1 MAVVGNS
8 MTLNAG
14 TTITSG
20 GRTTRI
26 AYETAG
32 LGQFTNNVAGLNI
45 QAADGAAL
53 YAVAGIAPAGYTSTA
68 PDAVVFNGLRVN
80 GNLLNEQQLIGQWIH
95 PYQGEVGAADLHIGQ
110 RHAGGRWRGLVQ
122 GRGGG
127 SATATASCGA
137 ADANRQRA
145 CECEHLSA
153 TAPGR
158 RMRLCRPVRPALPAA
173 RLWPRALLRCDAYLR
188 DLLHGNE
195 MTGDKAG
202 PCNVARPYL

>member
-53 YAVAGIAPAGYTSTA
+53 YAAAGIAPAGYTSTA
-68 PDAVVFNGLRVN
+68 PDAVVFNGVRVN
-80 GNLLNEQQLIGQWIH
+80 GNLLNEQQPIGQWIH
-95 PYQGEVGAADLHIGQ
+95 PYQGEVGEPTYTPGNGTQAA
-110 RHAGGRWRGLVQ
+110 V
-122 GRGGG
+122 
-127 SATATASCGA
+127 GA
-137 ADANRQRA
+137 VWYKA
-145 CECEHLSA
+145 
-153 TAPGR
+153 
-158 RMRLCRPVRPALPAA
+158 ALPVVPPPP
-173 RLWPRALLRCDAYLR
+173 LVVVPP
-188 DLLHGNE
+188 
-195 MTGDKAG
+195 T
-202 PCNVARPYL
+202 PIVNVPASASI

>member
-20 GRTTRI
+20 VRTTLI
-26 AYETAG
+26 ADETAG
-32 LGQFTNNVAGLNI
+32 LGAGPGQFTNNVAGLNM
-45 QAADGAAL
+45 QASGGAAL

-80 GNLLNEQQLIGQWIH
+80 GNLLNEQQPIGHWIH
-95 PYQGEVGAADLHIGQ
+95 PYQGEVGAADLHSRQ
-110 RHAGGRWRGLVQ
+110 RHAGDKWRGLVQ
-122 GRGGG
+122 GRVGG
-127 SATATASCGA
+127 SATADATASCGA

-145 CECEHLSA
+145 CEPEHLGA

-158 RMRLCRPVRPALPAA
+158 RMRLCRPVRPALSAA
-173 RLWPRALLRCDAYLR
+173 RVWPRVILRCDELS
-188 DLLHGNE
+188 
-195 MTGDKAG
+195 
-202 PCNVARPYL
+202 ARPAPRQRNDR